1 MGVVDWLGNG
11 LWNLSAW
18 GIVAFVLVVTHITI
32 VTVTVY
38 LHRFSAHRSV
48 DLHPALQHF
57 FRFWSWLTTGMITR
71 QWTAIHRKHHA
82 ATETEEDPHSPKVQ
96 GIWEILWKGTEAYRT
111 AAADDAIMER
121 YGSGCP
127 DDWLERNLY
136 SRHEMLGVGLM
147 AVIDVALF
155 GFVGIS
161 VWAVQMLWI
170 PVLGA
175 GVINGVGHYW
185 GYRNFESP
193 DASTNMVPWGILI
206 GGEELHNN
214 HHTYPNSARLSQKW
228 WEFDAGWMWI
238 RLFQA
243 FGLARPLSTGPMAE
257 KAPGKTTLDVDTMW
271 AVLND
276 RFRLM
281 AKYKNDVVRPPDRAG
296 VHQGG
301 PGHRA
306 ACSGPRARRCAATRR
321 WWTSPASAGSTKPS
335 RQATPS
341 APSTPC
347 GSACRPSGANGA
359 AMPKR
364 CSRRSANGAAMRR
377 RRESRHCGT
386 SSGNSSPIRSRNSPA
401 RRRGRSHPLDSLDS
415 EQAQPRVQGA
425 RRSPGEAQAVFP
437 LP

>member
-18 GIVAFVLVVTHITI
+18 GIVAYVLIVTHITI

-48 DLHPALQHF
+48 DLHPGLQHF
-57 FRFWSWLTTGMITR
+57 FRFWSWLTSGMITKE
-71 QWTAIHRKHHA
+71 WTAIHRKHHA
-82 ATETEEDPHSPKVQ
+82 ATETKEDPHSPRVH
-96 GIWEILWKGTEAYRT
+96 GLWEILWRGTEAYRI
-111 AAADDAIMER
+111 AAANESTMER

-127 DDWLERNLY
+127 DDWLERNVY
-136 SRHEMLGVGLM
+136 TGRPMLGIVLM

-155 GFVGIS
+155 GFIGLS

-170 PVLGA
+170 PLLGA

-228 WEFDAGWMWI
+228 WEFDVGWMWI

-243 FGLARPLSTGPMAE
+243 FGLARPLSTGPMAQ
-257 KAPGKTTLDVDTMW
+257 KAPGKKTLDMDTAW

-281 AKYKNDVVRPPDRAG
+281 AKYKNDVVRPLIEEECAKVDRATG
-296 VHQGG
+296 RLL
-301 PGHRA
+301 RA
-306 ACSGPRARRCAATRR
+306 AHKLLCRDEALVDESGKRRIREAVRASHTVDTIYNLRLRLQAIWTQRGGNAEEMLQALRQWCRDAEATGIH
-321 WWTSPASAGSTKPS
+321 AL
-335 RQATPS
+335 
-341 APSTPC
+341 
-347 GSACRPSGANGA
+347 
-359 AMPKR
+359 
-364 CSRRSANGAAMRR
+364 
-377 RRESRHCGT
+377 REFVDEIKSYT
-386 SSGNSSPIRSRNSPA
+386 VPQLA
-401 RRRGRSHPLDSLDS
+401 K
-415 EQAQPRVQGA
+415 A
-425 RRSPGEAQAVFP
+425 
-437 LP
+437 

>member
-18 GIVAFVLVVTHITI
+18 GIVAYILIVTHITI

-38 LHRFSAHRSV
+38 LHRYSAHRSV
-48 DLHPALQHF
+48 DMHSGLQHF
-57 FRFWSWLTTGMITR
+57 FRFWSWLTTGMVTQ

-82 ATETEEDPHSPKVQ
+82 ATETEEDPHSPRVL
-96 GIWEILWKGTEAYRT
+96 GIWEVLLRGTEAYRA
-111 AAADDAIMER
+111 AAADSRIVER
-121 YGSGCP
+121 FGSGCP
-127 DDWLERNLY
+127 DDWLEHKLY
-136 SRHEMLGVGLM
+136 SKRPLLGVGLM

-155 GFVGIS
+155 GFLGLS

-228 WEFDAGWMWI
+228 WEFDVGWMWI

-243 FGLARPLSTGPMAE
+243 IGLARPLSTGPMAR
-257 KAPGKTTLDVDTMW
+257 KSPGKNTLDMDTAW

-281 AKYKNDVVRPPDRAG
+281 AKYKNDVVRPLIEEECRKVDRATG
-296 VHQGG
+296 RLL
-301 PGHRA
+301 RA
-306 ACSGPRARRCAATRR
+306 AHKLLCRHESLVDESG
-321 WWTSPASAGSTKPS
+321 
-335 RQATPS
+335 
-341 APSTPC
+341 
-347 GSACRPSGANGA
+347 
-359 AMPKR
+359 
-364 CSRRSANGAAMRR
+364 RR
-377 RRESRHCGT
+377 RIREAVRASHTIDTIYNLRLRLQSIWTQRGGNAEEMLQALRQWCGDAEAT
-386 SSGNSSPIRSRNSPA
+386 GIHALREFVEEIKSYSVPQLA
-401 RRRGRSHPLDSLDS
+401 R
-415 EQAQPRVQGA
+415 A
-425 RRSPGEAQAVFP
+425 
-437 LP
+437 

>member
-11 LWNLSAW
+11 LWNLSVW
-18 GIVAFVLVVTHITI
+18 GIIAFVLVVTHITI

-38 LHRFSAHRSV
+38 LHRFSAHRSI

-127 DDWLERNLY
+127 EDWLERNLY

-281 AKYKNDVVRPPDRAG
+281 AKYKNDVVRPLIEQECTKVDRATG
-296 VHQGG
+296 RLF
-301 PGHRA
+301 RA
-306 ACSGPRARRCAATRR
+306 ARKLLCRHEGLVDESGKRRIDEAVQASHTIGTIYNLRLRLQAIWTQRGGNAEEMLNALSQWCRDAEATGIQVLREFVR
-321 WWTSPASAGSTKPS
+321 ELKSYTVPKLASA
-335 RQATPS
+335 
-341 APSTPC
+341 
-347 GSACRPSGANGA
+347 
-359 AMPKR
+359 
-364 CSRRSANGAAMRR
+364 
-377 RRESRHCGT
+377 
-386 SSGNSSPIRSRNSPA
+386 
-401 RRRGRSHPLDSLDS
+401 
-415 EQAQPRVQGA
+415 
-425 RRSPGEAQAVFP
+425 
-437 LP
+437 

>member
-38 LHRFSAHRSV
+38 LHRFSAHRSI

-127 DDWLERNLY
+127 EDWLERNLY

-281 AKYKNDVVRPPDRAG
+281 AKYKNDVVRPLIEQECTKVDRATG
-296 VHQGG
+296 RLF
-301 PGHRA
+301 RA
-306 ACSGPRARRCAATRR
+306 ARKLLCRHEGLVDESGKRRIDEAVQASHTIGTIYNLRLRLQAIWTQRGGNAEEMLNALSQWCRDAEATGIQVLREFVR
-321 WWTSPASAGSTKPS
+321 ELKSYTVPKLASA
-335 RQATPS
+335 
-341 APSTPC
+341 
-347 GSACRPSGANGA
+347 
-359 AMPKR
+359 
-364 CSRRSANGAAMRR
+364 
-377 RRESRHCGT
+377 
-386 SSGNSSPIRSRNSPA
+386 
-401 RRRGRSHPLDSLDS
+401 
-415 EQAQPRVQGA
+415 
-425 RRSPGEAQAVFP
+425 
-437 LP
+437 

>member
-1 MGVVDWLGNG
+1 MGLVDWLGNG

-18 GIVAFVLVVTHITI
+18 GIVAYVLVVTHITI
-32 VTVTVY
+32 VMVTVY

-71 QWTAIHRKHHA
+71 EWTAIHRKHHA
-82 ATETEEDPHSPKVQ
+82 ATETEEDPHSPRIK
-96 GIWEILWKGTEAYRT
+96 GFGEILWRGTEAYRE
-111 AAADDAIMER
+111 AARDSAIMER

-136 SRHEMLGVGLM
+136 TKHAMLGIILM
-147 AVIDVALF
+147 AAVDVALF
-155 GFVGIS
+155 GLVGIS

-170 PVLGA
+170 PILGA

-228 WEFDAGWMWI
+228 WEFDVGWMWI

-257 KAPGKTTLDVDTMW
+257 KSPGKTTLDVDTVW

-281 AKYKNDVVRPPDRAG
+281 AKYKNHVVRPLIEQECAKVDRATG
-296 VHQGG
+296 RLL
-301 PGHRA
+301 RA
-306 ACSGPRARRCAATRR
+306 A
-321 WWTSPASAGSTKPS
+321 
-335 RQATPS
+335 
-341 APSTPC
+341 
-347 GSACRPSGANGA
+347 
-359 AMPKR
+359 
-364 CSRRSANGAAMRR
+364 RSALCRHEGLVDESGKRR
-377 RRESRHCGT
+377 IDEAVQASHTIGT
-386 SSGNSSPIRSRNSPA
+386 IYNLRLRLQAIWTQRGGNAEETLHALTQWCRDAEETGIQALRDFVDELKSYTVPKLA
-401 RRRGRSHPLDSLDS
+401 R
-415 EQAQPRVQGA
+415 A
-425 RRSPGEAQAVFP
+425 
-437 LP
+437 

>member
-11 LWNLSAW
+11 LWGLSVW
-18 GIVAFVLVVTHITI
+18 GIVAYVLVVTHITI

-38 LHRFSAHRSV
+38 LHRFSAHRSI

-82 ATETEEDPHSPKVQ
+82 ATETAEDPHSPKVR
-96 GIWEILWKGTEAYRT
+96 GIWKILWEGTEAYRE
-111 AAADDAIMER
+111 AARDEAIMER

-127 DDWLERNLY
+127 DDWLERRLY
-136 SRHEMLGVGLM
+136 SRHEMLGVGML

-155 GFVGIS
+155 GFAGIS

-175 GVINGVGHYW
+175 GVINGIGHYW

-228 WEFDAGWMWI
+228 WEFDVGWMWI
-238 RLFQA
+238 RIFQA
-243 FGLARPLSTGPMAE
+243 FGLARPFSTGPMAQ
-257 KAPGKTTLDVDTMW
+257 KAPGKTTLDVDTLW

-281 AKYKNDVVRPPDRAG
+281 AKYKNDVVRPLIEQECAKVDRATG
-296 VHQGG
+296 RLL
-301 PGHRA
+301 RA
-306 ACSGPRARRCAATRR
+306 ARKALCRHEGLVDESGQRSIDKAVQASHAIGTIYNLRLRLQAI
-321 WWTSPASAGSTKPS
+321 WTE
-335 RQATPS
+335 R
-341 APSTPC
+341 
-347 GSACRPSGANGA
+347 GANAEEMLQALTQWCRDAEETGIQA
-359 AMPKR
+359 LRDFVLELKSYTVPKL
-364 CSRRSANGAAMRR
+364 
-377 RRESRHCGT
+377 
-386 SSGNSSPIRSRNSPA
+386 A
-401 RRRGRSHPLDSLDS
+401 R
-415 EQAQPRVQGA
+415 A
-425 RRSPGEAQAVFP
+425 
-437 LP
+437 

>member
-1 MGVVDWLGNG
+1 MGVVDWLGSG
-11 LWNLSAW
+11 LLEASAW
-18 GIVAFVLVVTHITI
+18 GIVAYVLVATHITI

-38 LHRFSAHRSV
+38 LHRYSAHRSI
-48 DLHPALQHF
+48 DMHPALRHF
-57 FRFWSWLTTGMITR
+57 FRFWSWFTTGMITR

-96 GIWEILWKGTEAYRT
+96 GIWQILWKGTEAYRE
-111 AAADDAIMER
+111 AARDSAILER
-121 YGSGCP
+121 YGAGCP

-136 SRHEMLGVGLM
+136 SRHEMLGVGLL

-155 GFVGIS
+155 GFIGIS

-243 FGLARPLSTGPMAE
+243 FGLARPLSTGPMAK
-257 KAPGKTTLDVDTMW
+257 KAPGKTTLDIDTVW

-281 AKYKNDVVRPPDRAG
+281 AKYKNDVVRPLIEQECAKADR
-296 VHQGG
+296 
-301 PGHRA
+301 
-306 ACSGPRARRCAATRR
+306 ATRR
-321 WWTSPASAGSTKPS
+321 LLRAARNALCRHEGLVDESGKRRIDEAVQASHTIGTIYNLRLRLQAIWTQRGGNAEEMLHALTQWCRDAEATGI
-335 RQATPS
+335 QALRDFVGELKSYTVP
-341 APSTPC
+341 
-347 GSACRPSGANGA
+347 
-359 AMPKR
+359 
-364 CSRRSANGAAMRR
+364 
-377 RRESRHCGT
+377 EL
-386 SSGNSSPIRSRNSPA
+386 A
-401 RRRGRSHPLDSLDS
+401 R
-415 EQAQPRVQGA
+415 A
-425 RRSPGEAQAVFP
+425 
-437 LP
+437 

>member
-11 LWNLSAW
+11 LWGLSAW
-18 GIVAFVLVVTHITI
+18 GIVLYVLVVTHITI
-32 VTVTVY
+32 ITVTVY
-38 LHRFSAHRSV
+38 LHRYSAHRSL

-71 QWTAIHRKHHA
+71 EWTAIHRKHHA
-82 ATETEEDPHSPKVQ
+82 ATETEDDPHSPRVL
-96 GIWEILWKGTEAYRT
+96 GIGNVLWRGTEAYR
-111 AAADDAIMER
+111 AAARDAATLER
-121 YGSGCP
+121 YGAGCP

-136 SRHEMLGVGLM
+136 SKHEMLGVGLM
-147 AVIDVALF
+147 AAIDIALF
-155 GFVGIS
+155 GMIGLT

-170 PVLGA
+170 PLLGA

-243 FGLARPLSTGPMAE
+243 LGLARPRSTGPVAA
-257 KAPGKTTLDVDTMW
+257 KAPGKTTLDMDTAW

-281 AKYKNDVVRPPDRAG
+281 AKYKNDVVRPLIEQECARVDQATGRLL
-296 VHQGG
+296 
-301 PGHRA
+301 RA
-306 ACSGPRARRCAATRR
+306 ARKALCRHEGLVDESG
-321 WWTSPASAGSTKPS
+321 
-335 RQATPS
+335 
-341 APSTPC
+341 
-347 GSACRPSGANGA
+347 
-359 AMPKR
+359 
-364 CSRRSANGAAMRR
+364 RR
-377 RRESRHCGT
+377 R
-386 SSGNSSPIRSRNSPA
+386 I
-401 RRRGRSHPLDSLDS
+401 D
-415 EQAQPRVQGA
+415 
-425 RRSPGEAQAVFP
+425 QAVQASQTIGAIYELRLRLQAIWIQRGGDADDMLRALRQWCRDAEATGIQVLRDFVGELKSYTVP
-437 LP
+437 KLARA

>member
-11 LWNLSAW
+11 LWGLSAW
-18 GIVAFVLVVTHITI
+18 GIVAYVLVVTHITI

-38 LHRFSAHRSV
+38 LHRYSAHRSIE
-48 DLHPALQHF
+48 LHPVLQHF
-57 FRFWSWLTTGMITR
+57 FRFWSWFTTGMITR

-82 ATETEEDPHSPKVQ
+82 ATETEEDPHSPRVR
-96 GIWEILWKGTEAYRT
+96 GIREILWRGTEAYRV
-111 AAADDAIMER
+111 AARDAEMLER

-136 SRHEMLGVGLM
+136 SKHEMLGVGTLLVM
-147 AVIDVALF
+147 NVALF
-155 GFVGIS
+155 GLVGIS

-228 WEFDAGWMWI
+228 WEFDIGWMWI

-257 KAPGKTTLDVDTMW
+257 KAPGKTTLDVDTLW

-281 AKYKNDVVRPPDRAG
+281 AKYKNDVVRPLIEQECSKVDRATG
-296 VHQGG
+296 RLF
-301 PGHRA
+301 RA
-306 ACSGPRARRCAATRR
+306 ARKAL
-321 WWTSPASAGSTKPS
+321 
-335 RQATPS
+335 
-341 APSTPC
+341 
-347 GSACRPSGANGA
+347 CRDEGLVGES
-359 AMPKR
+359 
-364 CSRRSANGAAMRR
+364 CRR
-377 RRESRHCGT
+377 RIEEAVRASHTIDTVYKLRLRLQAIWSERGGNAEEMLQALSQWCRDAEATGIQALRDYVRELKSYT
-386 SSGNSSPIRSRNSPA
+386 VPKLA
-401 RRRGRSHPLDSLDS
+401 R
-415 EQAQPRVQGA
+415 A
-425 RRSPGEAQAVFP
+425 
-437 LP
+437 

>member
-1 MGVVDWLGNG
+1 MGLVDWLGNG
-11 LWNLSAW
+11 LWDLSAW
-18 GIVAFVLVVTHITI
+18 GIVAYVLVVTHITI

-38 LHRFSAHRSV
+38 LHRYSAHRSV
-48 DLHPALQHF
+48 ELHPALQHF
-57 FRFWSWLTTGMITR
+57 FRCWSWLTTGMITR

-82 ATETEEDPHSPKVQ
+82 ATETEEDPHSPKIK
-96 GIWEILWKGTEAYRT
+96 GIGEILWRGTEAYRE
-111 AAADDAIMER
+111 AARDSAIMER

-136 SRHEMLGVGLM
+136 GKHEMLGVGLM
-147 AVIDVALF
+147 AAIDVALF
-155 GFVGIS
+155 GLAGLS

-170 PVLGA
+170 PILGA

-257 KAPGKTTLDVDTMW
+257 KSPGKTTLDVDTVW

-281 AKYKNDVVRPPDRAG
+281 AKYKVDVVRPMIEQECAKVDRATG
-296 VHQGG
+296 RLL
-301 PGHRA
+301 RA
-306 ACSGPRARRCAATRR
+306 ARNALCRHEGLVDESGKRRIDKAVQASHTIGTIYNLRLRLQAIWTQRGGDAEEMLHALTQWCRDAEETGIQALRDFVGELKSYTVPTLARA
-321 WWTSPASAGSTKPS
+321 
-335 RQATPS
+335 
-341 APSTPC
+341 
-347 GSACRPSGANGA
+347 
-359 AMPKR
+359 
-364 CSRRSANGAAMRR
+364 
-377 RRESRHCGT
+377 
-386 SSGNSSPIRSRNSPA
+386 
-401 RRRGRSHPLDSLDS
+401 
-415 EQAQPRVQGA
+415 
-425 RRSPGEAQAVFP
+425 
-437 LP
+437 

>member
-11 LWNLSAW
+11 LWDLSAW
-18 GIVAFVLVVTHITI
+18 GIVAYVLVTTHITI

-38 LHRFSAHRSV
+38 LHRYSAHRSM
-48 DLHPALQHF
+48 DLHPALQHL
-57 FRFWSWLTTGMITR
+57 FRFWSWLSTGMITR
-71 QWTAIHRKHHA
+71 EWTAIHRKHHA
-82 ATETEEDPHSPKVQ
+82 ATETAEDPHSPKVF
-96 GIWEILWKGTEAYRT
+96 GIGEILWKGTEAYRT
-111 AAADDAIMER
+111 AARDSATMER
-121 YGSGCP
+121 FGSGCP

-136 SRHEMLGVGLM
+136 SRHEMLGVGTM

-228 WEFDAGWMWI
+228 WELDAGWMWI

-257 KAPGKTTLDVDTMW
+257 KAPGKTTLDMDTAW

-281 AKYKNDVVRPPDRAG
+281 AKYKNDVVRPLIEQECAKVDRATG
-296 VHQGG
+296 RLF
-301 PGHRA
+301 RA
-306 ACSGPRARRCAATRR
+306 ARKALCRHEGLVDESGKRRIDEAV
-321 WWTSPASAGSTKPS
+321 
-335 RQATPS
+335 Q
-341 APSTPC
+341 
-347 GSACRPSGANGA
+347 
-359 AMPKR
+359 
-364 CSRRSANGAAMRR
+364 
-377 RRESRHCGT
+377 
-386 SSGNSSPIRSRNSPA
+386 
-401 RRRGRSHPLDSLDS
+401 RSHTIGTIYNLRLRLQAIWTQRGGNAEEMLNSLSQWCRDA
-415 EQAQPRVQGA
+415 EATGIQALRDFVGELKSYTVPKLA
-425 RRSPGEAQAVFP
+425 RA
-437 LP
+437 